1 MSHHVHLKPDLDGAE
16 ETLLNGEAGSPL
28 VAESEPEESEFELEQ
43 MEEVD
48 LDVDIH
54 YTRHHTRC

>member
-1 MSHHVHLKPDLDGAE
+1 MKPELDGAE
-16 ETLLNGEAGSPL
+16 EMLLNGTGGGPL
-28 VAESEPEESEFELEQ
+28 VAESEPDESEFEVEQ

-54 YTRHHTRC
+54 YTR